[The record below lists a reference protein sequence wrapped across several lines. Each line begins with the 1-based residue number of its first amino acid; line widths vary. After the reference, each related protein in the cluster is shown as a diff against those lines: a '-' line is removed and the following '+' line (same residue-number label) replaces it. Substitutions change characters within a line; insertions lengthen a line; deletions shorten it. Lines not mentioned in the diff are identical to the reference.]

1 MHDQDGPVIAKR
13 VYDYLC
19 SQEQI
24 KADDVAYALDH
35 AIQEMRSQGLPPER
49 WAPFIHLGA

>member
-1 MHDQDGPVIAKR
+1 VAKS

-24 KADDVAYALDH
+24 KVDDVAYALDD
-35 AIQEMRSQGLPPER
+35 AIQKMRSQGLPPER